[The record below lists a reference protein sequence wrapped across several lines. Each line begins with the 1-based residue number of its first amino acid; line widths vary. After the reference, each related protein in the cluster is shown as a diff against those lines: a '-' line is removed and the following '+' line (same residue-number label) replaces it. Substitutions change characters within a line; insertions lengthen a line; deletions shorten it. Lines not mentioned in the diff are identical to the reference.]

1 MMLVK
6 NIAIVLILFSFSGGL
21 KKENGEKMYSSGQ
34 KEDGVTK
41 GNEEK
46 LDAKETVLLEKLMAR
61 DAAQGLGMFAGM
73 GE

>member
-6 NIAIVLILFSFSGGL
+6 NIAIFFILFSFSGGL
-21 KKENGEKMYSSGQ
+21 KKEN
-34 KEDGVTK
+34 GVTK